1 MSGNGLEHPDQSS
14 DRSESFDQESLEPL
28 RIILVGR
35 TGLDA
40 RLRLDPTV
48 ELVRAQDSLQAI
60 GELADPIDLDSPA
73 RSVVVVAPGAE
84 PQPHDGQG
92 GSLAEVIDALRVIDP
107 EVRVLRSDDRPEAAS
122 GWALY
127 DGTINAKMPVERL
140 RAIVHGYQPPD
151 DATLPT
157 HPIPP
162 IPPAISTSSPSAAS
176 HETQSPAHVDEV
188 VDAMGKAPA
197 QAGPA
202 GDEKLVGLMI
212 RGQEVLDEA
221 LGLIRERLGGCSVHY
236 VPQYRTEDAS
246 EVRSK
251 VAVYRHGRRFGW
263 LVSNEVA
270 EAQLLGHAN
279 WLAGWIALTEQH
291 SQLRQAAFTDP
302 LTGAYNRRYF
312 SRFLNKA
319 IGEAKV
325 HRRSVTILVFDID
338 DFKKYNDAYGHAAG
352 DEVLIETIRLM
363 TSVIRPT
370 DKVCRIGG
378 DEFAVIFYEP
388 SGPRTTQSRHP
399 ETISGIASRFQ
410 EQICNH
416 RFPKLLN
423 EAPGTLTI
431 SGGLA
436 TYPWDGQSSAELLEC
451 ADQLALTSKRQGK
464 NVITFGPGAM
474 RVCQRPPE

>member
-1 MSGNGLEHPDQSS
+1 MSGNGLDHPDRSNEGS
-14 DRSESFDQESLEPL
+14 DLIDHESLEPL
-28 RIILVGR
+28 RVILVGR

-48 ELVRAQDSLQAI
+48 ELVRAQDPLQAI
-60 GELADPIDLDSPA
+60 GELADPVDIDSPT
-73 RSVVVVAPGAE
+73 RSVVVVAPSAE
-84 PQPHDGQG
+84 PDPGDSQG
-92 GSLAEVIDALRVIDP
+92 GSLAEFIDALRVIDP
-107 EVRVLRSDDRPEAAS
+107 EVRVLRSDDRSEAAS

-127 DGTINAKMPVERL
+127 DGTINEKMPVEHL
-140 RAIVHGYQPPD
+140 RAAVHGYKTPD
-151 DATLPT
+151 DE
-157 HPIPP
+157 HKDD
-162 IPPAISTSSPSAAS
+162 SP
-176 HETQSPAHVDEV
+176 EPSPQPVSEVDEI
-188 VDAMGKAPA
+188 VDSMLAAPA

-202 GDEKLVGLMI
+202 GDERLVGLMI

-221 LGLIRERLGGCSVHY
+221 LRLIRERLGGCTVHY
-236 VPQYRTEDAS
+236 VPLYRTEDTS
-246 EVRSK
+246 EVRTK
-251 VAVYRHGRRFGW
+251 VAVYRQGRRFGW

-270 EAQLLGHAN
+270 DDQLLPHAD

-291 SQLRQAAFTDP
+291 SQLRQAAFTDS

-312 SRFLNKA
+312 NRFLNKA

-338 DFKKYNDAYGHAAG
+338 DFKQYNDAYGHAAG
-352 DEVLIETIRLM
+352 DEILSETIRLM

-388 SGPRTTQSRHP
+388 SGPRTVESRHP
-399 ETISGIASRFQ
+399 ETIAEIASRFQ
-410 EQICNH
+410 EQICKH
-416 RFPKLLN
+416 RFPKLLDQ
-423 EAPGTLTI
+423 APGTLTI

-436 TYPWDGQSSAELLEC
+436 TYPWDGQSGVDLLEC

-464 NVITFGPGAM
+464 NSITYGPGAM
-474 RVCQRPPE
+474 RVCRRPAE